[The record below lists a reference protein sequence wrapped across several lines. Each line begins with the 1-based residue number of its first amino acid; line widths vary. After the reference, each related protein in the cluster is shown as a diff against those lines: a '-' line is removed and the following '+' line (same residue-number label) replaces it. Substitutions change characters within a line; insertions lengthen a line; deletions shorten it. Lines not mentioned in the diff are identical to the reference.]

1 MYNGCKI
8 GKAISPRQIKMFSYR
23 EREKEGQK
31 MAVFLSNALP
41 ECGSSIEKQQFDV
54 SSRFQCAG
62 SNALPSNVAKSVEV
76 KTFETFKTFGFGLR
90 FRITL
95 I

>member
-1 MYNGCKI
+1 MGVKLAKRFHHDKSKCFLI
-8 GKAISPRQIKMFSYR
+8 ER
-23 EREKEGQK
+23 EREGRK

-41 ECGSSIEKQQFDV
+41 ECGSSIGKQQFDV

>member
-1 MYNGCKI
+1 MGVKLAKRFHHDKSKCFLI
-8 GKAISPRQIKMFSYR
+8 
-23 EREKEGQK
+23 ERDRRKGE

-41 ECGSSIEKQQFDV
+41 ECGSSIGKQQFDV